1 MDLRKDILKPLCC
14 AVFTRSHKK
23 AKEKRRVMII
33 SSEGIEFN
41 ALKEFSKFI
50 TDLELLGIVQL
61 REALTDKKG
70 NILIK
75 DLVYVRESSIK
86 KLESIADQYTPS
98 FKIKTTPELTAKIR
112 KALANSIIPIVNET
126 EKSFISILF
135 AKNPSGMQNVESLI
149 NNAFYTDLLV
159 LALYEIMIEDND
171 FFHHIVRMGLI
182 CLGTVIQKS
191 YAIKLIH
198 RNAFLTGLCADLI
211 LFRTN
216 YWKNSNLDD
225 MLMIELTKLNV
236 QIAGNLGMSEEIIT
250 AIQDHVIRGVYVVD
264 MPEPVDF
271 ELLKQNP
278 MLGHSSNEKEK
289 NVSPSENEYYEE
301 TVKILTEALK
311 ITRFISEANK
321 KLTDSDDIVQRLITM
336 FAYNV
341 EKKNFDAEL
350 ADPMIDC
357 FRQYEKIIKRM
368 RKIAK
373 LENLCLHPPSAWAYP
388 KPKAVQILCK
398 NSHHTC
404 LHYVSGWNINVIT
417 AQEAIGYIGTSL
429 KPGSYPKCRLEQQL
443 AELDE

>member
-1 MDLRKDILKPLCC
+1 
-14 AVFTRSHKK
+14 
-23 AKEKRRVMII
+23 MII

-41 ALKEFSKFI
+41 ELKEFSKFI
-50 TDLELLGIVQL
+50 SSLDLLGTIQL

-75 DLVYVRESSIK
+75 ELVYIRESSIK

-112 KALANSIIPIVNET
+112 KALANAVIPIVNET

-135 AKNPSGMQNVESLI
+135 NTNSSTLQNVENLI
-149 NNAFYTDLLV
+149 NNAFYTDMLV
-159 LALYEIMIEDND
+159 LALYEIMIEQNE
-171 FFHHIVRMGLI
+171 FFQHIMRMGLI

-198 RNAFLTGLCADLI
+198 RNAFLTGLCADII
-211 LFRTN
+211 LFKTN

-225 MLMIELTKLNV
+225 MLMVELIKLNI
-236 QIAGNLGMSEEIIT
+236 QIAENLGMSEEIIY
-250 AIQDHVIRGVYVVD
+250 AIQNHIIRGLYVVEL
-264 MPEPVDF
+264 PEPMDF
-271 ELLKQNP
+271 ELIKQNQF
-278 MLGHSSNEKEK
+278 LKISSNEKEK
-289 NVSPSENEYYEE
+289 NISAADNEYYEE
-301 TVKILTEALK
+301 TIKILTEALK

-321 KLTDSDDIVQRLITM
+321 KMNDSEDIVQRLITM

-341 EKKNFDAEL
+341 EKKNFDAEI

-398 NSHHTC
+398 NNHHTC
-404 LHYVSGWNINVIT
+404 LHYISGWNINVIT
-417 AQEAIGYIGTSL
+417 AQEAIGYIGTNL

-443 AELDE
+443 GELNE

>member
-1 MDLRKDILKPLCC
+1 
-14 AVFTRSHKK
+14 
-23 AKEKRRVMII
+23 MII

-41 ALKEFSKFI
+41 ELKKFSKFVS
-50 TDLELLGIVQL
+50 DLELLGTVQL
-61 REALTDKKG
+61 RDALTDKKG

-98 FKIKTTPELTAKIR
+98 FKIKTTPELISKIR
-112 KALANSIIPIVNET
+112 KSLANSIIPVVNET

-135 AKNPSGMQNVESLI
+135 NNNTSSLQNVENLI
-149 NNAFYTDLLV
+149 NNAFYTDMLV
-159 LALYEIMIEDND
+159 LALYEIMTEDNE
-171 FFHHIVRMGLI
+171 FFQHIVRMGLI

-198 RNAFLTGLCADLI
+198 RNAFLTGLCADLV
-211 LFRTN
+211 LYKTN
-216 YWKNSNLDD
+216 FWKNANLDD
-225 MLMIELTKLNV
+225 MLMVELTKLNI
-236 QIAGNLGMSEEIIT
+236 QIAGNLGMSEEIIY
-250 AIQDHVIRGVYVVD
+250 AIQNHIVRGLYNIE
-264 MPEPVDF
+264 MPEPMDF

-278 MLGHSSNEKEK
+278 FLSITSDEKEK
-289 NVSPSENEYYEE
+289 NISAADNEYYED
-301 TVKILTEALK
+301 TIKILTESLK

-321 KLTDSDDIVQRLITM
+321 KLDDSEDIVQRLITM

-341 EKKNFDAEL
+341 EKKNFDAEI

-404 LHYVSGWNINVIT
+404 VHYISGWNINVIT
-417 AQEAIGYIGTSL
+417 AQEAIGYIGTNL

-443 AELDE
+443 TDLKD

>member
-1 MDLRKDILKPLCC
+1 
-14 AVFTRSHKK
+14 
-23 AKEKRRVMII
+23 MII

-289 NVSPSENEYYEE
+289 NVIPSENEHYEE

-373 LENLCLHPPSAWAYP
+373 IRKSLHASSLCLGLS
-388 KPKAVQILCK
+388 KAKSSSNTL
-398 NSHHTC
+398 
-404 LHYVSGWNINVIT
+404 
-417 AQEAIGYIGTSL
+417 QE
-429 KPGSYPKCRLEQQL
+429 
-443 AELDE
+443 

>member
-1 MDLRKDILKPLCC
+1 
-14 AVFTRSHKK
+14 
-23 AKEKRRVMII
+23 MII

-41 ALKEFSKFI
+41 ELKKFSKFI
-50 TDLELLGIVQL
+50 SDLDLLGTVQL

-75 DLVYVRESSIK
+75 DLVYVRESSVK

-98 FKIKTTPELTAKIR
+98 FKIKTTPELTIKIR
-112 KALANSIIPIVNET
+112 KALANAIIPIVNET

-135 AKNPSGMQNVESLI
+135 SKNTSSLQNVESLI
-149 NNAFYTDLLV
+149 NNAFYTDMLV
-159 LALYEIMIEDND
+159 LALYEIMIEDNA
-171 FFHHIVRMGLI
+171 FFQHIVRMGLI

-211 LFRTN
+211 LYKTN
-216 YWKNSNLDD
+216 YWKTSNLDD
-225 MLMIELTKLNV
+225 KLMLELTKLNV
-236 QIAGNLGMSEEIIT
+236 QVAGNLGMSEEIIY
-250 AIQDHVIRGVYVVD
+250 ALQNHVVRGLYVVE
-264 MPEPVDF
+264 MSEPMDF
-271 ELLKQNP
+271 ELIKQNQF
-278 MLGHSSNEKEK
+278 LATSSNEKEK
-289 NVSPSENEYYEE
+289 NTSAADNEYYEE
-301 TVKILTEALK
+301 TIKILTEALK

-321 KLTDSDDIVQRLITM
+321 KLDESDDIVQRLITM

-341 EKKNFDAEL
+341 EKKNFDAEI

-368 RKIAK
+368 RKVAK

-398 NSHHTC
+398 NNHHTC
-404 LHYVSGWNINVIT
+404 LHYISGWNINVIT

-429 KPGSYPKCRLEQQL
+429 RPGSYPKCKLEQQL
-443 AELDE
+443 GELDE

>member
-1 MDLRKDILKPLCC
+1 
-14 AVFTRSHKK
+14 
-23 AKEKRRVMII
+23 MIF

-41 ALKEFSKFI
+41 ELKKFSKFVS
-50 TDLELLGIVQL
+50 DLELLGTVQL
-61 REALTDKKG
+61 RDALTDKKG

-98 FKIKTTPELTAKIR
+98 FKIKTTPELIAKIR
-112 KALANSIIPIVNET
+112 KALANSIIPVVNET

-135 AKNPSGMQNVESLI
+135 NNNTSSLQNVESLI
-149 NNAFYTDLLV
+149 NNAFYTDMLV
-159 LALYEIMIEDND
+159 LALYEIMTEDNE
-171 FFHHIVRMGLI
+171 FFQHIVRMGLI

-211 LFRTN
+211 LYKTN
-216 YWKNSNLDD
+216 YWKNANLDD
-225 MLMIELTKLNV
+225 MLMVELTKLNV
-236 QIAGNLGMSEEIIT
+236 QVAGNLGMSDEIIY
-250 AIQDHVIRGVYVVD
+250 ALQNHVVRGLYIVE
-264 MPEPVDF
+264 MPEPMDF
-271 ELLKQNP
+271 EILKQNP
-278 MLGHSSNEKEK
+278 FLAITSSEKE
-289 NVSPSENEYYEE
+289 NNTNAADNEYYED
-301 TVKILTEALK
+301 TIKILTEFLK

-321 KLTDSDDIVQRLITM
+321 KLDDSEDIAQRLITM

-341 EKKNFDAEL
+341 EKKNFDAEI

-404 LHYVSGWNINVIT
+404 VHYISGWNINVIT

-429 KPGSYPKCRLEQQL
+429 KPGSYPKCKLEQQL
-443 AELDE
+443 TDLKD

>member
-1 MDLRKDILKPLCC
+1 
-14 AVFTRSHKK
+14 
-23 AKEKRRVMII
+23 MII
-33 SSEGIEFN
+33 SSDGIEFN
-41 ALKEFSKFI
+41 ELKEFSKFI
-50 TDLELLGIVQL
+50 SSLDLLGTIQL

-75 DLVYVRESSIK
+75 ELVYIRESSIK

-112 KALANSIIPIVNET
+112 KALANSIMPIVNET

-135 AKNPSGMQNVESLI
+135 NTNSSTLQNVENLI
-149 NNAFYTDLLV
+149 NNAFYTDMLV

-171 FFHHIVRMGLI
+171 FFQHIVRMGLV

-198 RNAFLTGLCADLI
+198 RNAFLTGLCADLV

-225 MLMIELTKLNV
+225 MLMVELTKLNV
-236 QIAGNLGMSEEIIT
+236 QIAENLGMSEEIIY
-250 AIQDHVIRGVYVVD
+250 AIQNHIVRGLYVVE
-264 MPEPVDF
+264 MPEPMDF
-271 ELLKQNP
+271 EIIKQNHF
-278 MLGHSSNEKEK
+278 LKISSNEKEK
-289 NVSPSENEYYEE
+289 NIGAADNEYYEE
-301 TVKILTEALK
+301 TIKILTEALK

-321 KLTDSDDIVQRLITM
+321 KMNDSEDIVQRLITM

-341 EKKNFDAEL
+341 EKKNFDADI

-357 FRQYEKIIKRM
+357 FRQYEKIIRRM

-373 LENLCLHPPSAWAYP
+373 LENLCPHPPSAWAYP

-398 NSHHTC
+398 NNHHTC
-404 LHYVSGWNINVIT
+404 LHYIAGWNINVIT

-429 KPGSYPKCRLEQQL
+429 KPGSYPKCKLEQQL
-443 AELDE
+443 GDLKD

>member
-1 MDLRKDILKPLCC
+1 
-14 AVFTRSHKK
+14 
-23 AKEKRRVMII
+23 MII

-289 NVSPSENEYYEE
+289 NVTPSENEHYEE

-368 RKIAK
+368 RKIAR
-373 LENLCLHPPSAWAYP
+373 LENLCMHPPSAWAYP

-429 KPGSYPKCRLEQQL
+429 RPGSYPKCRLEQQL

>member
-1 MDLRKDILKPLCC
+1 
-14 AVFTRSHKK
+14 
-23 AKEKRRVMII
+23 MII

-271 ELLKQNP
+271 E
-278 MLGHSSNEKEK
+278 
-289 NVSPSENEYYEE
+289 
-301 TVKILTEALK
+301 
-311 ITRFISEANK
+311 
-321 KLTDSDDIVQRLITM
+321 
-336 FAYNV
+336 
-341 EKKNFDAEL
+341 
-350 ADPMIDC
+350 
-357 FRQYEKIIKRM
+357 
-368 RKIAK
+368 
-373 LENLCLHPPSAWAYP
+373 
-388 KPKAVQILCK
+388 
-398 NSHHTC
+398 
-404 LHYVSGWNINVIT
+404 
-417 AQEAIGYIGTSL
+417 
-429 KPGSYPKCRLEQQL
+429 
-443 AELDE
+443 

>member
-1 MDLRKDILKPLCC
+1 
-14 AVFTRSHKK
+14 
-23 AKEKRRVMII
+23 MII

-41 ALKEFSKFI
+41 ELKKFSKFVSE
-50 TDLELLGIVQL
+50 LELLGTVQL

-75 DLVYVRESSIK
+75 ELVYVRESSIK

-98 FKIKTTPELTAKIR
+98 FKIRTTPELISKIK
-112 KALANSIIPIVNET
+112 KALANSIIPSLNES

-135 AKNPSGMQNVESLI
+135 SKSTSSVQNVENLI
-149 NNAFYTDLLV
+149 NNAFYTDMLV
-159 LALYEIMIEDND
+159 LALYEIMTEDNE
-171 FFHHIVRMGLI
+171 FFQHIVRMGLI

-191 YAIKLIH
+191 YSIKLIH

-211 LFRTN
+211 LYKTN
-216 YWKNSNLDD
+216 FWKEPNLDD

-236 QIAGNLGMSEEIIT
+236 KVAANLGMSDEIIY
-250 AIQDHVIRGVYVVD
+250 ALKNHIVRGLYNVE
-264 MPEPVDF
+264 MPEPIDF

-278 MLGHSSNEKEK
+278 FLAINSNENEK
-289 NVSPSENEYYEE
+289 NISAVDNEYYEDSI
-301 TVKILTEALK
+301 KILTEALK

-321 KLTDSDDIVQRLITM
+321 KIDDSEDIVQRLITM

-341 EKKNFDAEL
+341 EKKNFDAEI

-398 NSHHTC
+398 NNHHTC
-404 LHYVSGWNINVIT
+404 LHYISGWNINVIT
-417 AQEAIGYIGTSL
+417 AQEAIGYIGTNL
-429 KPGSYPKCRLEQQL
+429 KPGSYPKCKLEQQL
-443 AELDE
+443 SDLND

>member
-1 MDLRKDILKPLCC
+1 
-14 AVFTRSHKK
+14 
-23 AKEKRRVMII
+23 MII

-41 ALKEFSKFI
+41 ELKKFSKFVS
-50 TDLELLGIVQL
+50 DLELLGTVQL
-61 REALTDKKG
+61 RDALTDKKG

-98 FKIKTTPELTAKIR
+98 FKIKTTPELIAKIR
-112 KALANSIIPIVNET
+112 KALANSIIPVVNET

-135 AKNPSGMQNVESLI
+135 NNNTSSLQNVESLI
-149 NNAFYTDLLV
+149 NNAFYTDMLV
-159 LALYEIMIEDND
+159 LALYEIMTEDNE
-171 FFHHIVRMGLI
+171 FFQHIVRMGLI

-211 LFRTN
+211 LYKTN
-216 YWKNSNLDD
+216 YWKNANLDD
-225 MLMIELTKLNV
+225 MLMVELTKLNV
-236 QIAGNLGMSEEIIT
+236 QVAGNLGMSDEIIY
-250 AIQDHVIRGVYVVD
+250 ALQNHVVRGLYIVE
-264 MPEPVDF
+264 MPEPMDF
-271 ELLKQNP
+271 EILKQNP
-278 MLGHSSNEKEK
+278 FLAITSSEKE
-289 NVSPSENEYYEE
+289 NNTNAADNEYYED
-301 TVKILTEALK
+301 TIKILTESLK

-321 KLTDSDDIVQRLITM
+321 KLDDSEDIAQRLITM

-341 EKKNFDAEL
+341 EKKNFDAEI

-404 LHYVSGWNINVIT
+404 VHYISGWNINVIT

-429 KPGSYPKCRLEQQL
+429 KPGSYPKCKLEQQL
-443 AELDE
+443 TDLKD